1 MGNSD
6 SKGNELWEPRT
17 QNQMEQIWEEEQRG
31 QNIENVD
38 SVKPE
43 HILDTSVKDCEELMQ
58 INFVWNHGGND
69 VRMVSSADAW
79 MMETKLHRN
88 VNTSGGI
95 EYNAVIDLPPGL
107 HWYKF
112 VVDGVWACARD
123 QPYKRELEGGYVN
136 YVCVRSYSTQSLVS
150 AKQRVTKQEQEEWG
164 SNFKFEH
171 LGGTLPQAPP
181 HLGAILLNVKPS
193 DIRAN
198 EWDKKPSHCVYNHL
212 YLEQTTTDDIMVLGM
227 TERYRDKA
235 YTTVMY
241 RPKTPK
247 TPSTSVDFSQY

>member
-1 MGNSD
+1 MGNRD

-17 QNQMEQIWEEEQRG
+17 QNKMEQIWDDEQRG
-31 QNIENVD
+31 QNIDNVD

-43 HILDTSVKDCEELMQ
+43 EILDTSAKVCEELMA

-69 VRMVSSADAW
+69 VRLVSSADAW
-79 MMETKLHRN
+79 TTETQLHRS
-88 VNTSGGI
+88 VNNSGGI

-136 YVCVRSYSTQSLVS
+136 YVRVRSFSMQSMDS
-150 AKQRVTKQEQEEWG
+150 QKHRETKQEEWG
-164 SNFKFEH
+164 SSFKFEH
-171 LGGTLPQAPP
+171 LGGSLPRAPP
-181 HLGAILLNVKPS
+181 HLGAILLNVKPK
-193 DIRAN
+193 DTRAN
-198 EWDKKPSHCVYNHL
+198 EWDKKPSHCVLNHL
-212 YLEQTTTDDIMVLGM
+212 YLEQTTADDIMVLGM

-241 RPKTPK
+241 RPNTTK
-247 TPSTSVDFSQY
+247 TPSTSADFSQS